1 MKQKIDTSIIEIDT
15 QSGLT
20 ILNLLDVIAI
30 TKTDYSAYVYEKDD
44 EPNVTSVDIHMMSG
58 TVFTVRDDE
67 YADLAQAWMIVAKN
81 GVEE

>member
-1 MKQKIDTSIIEIDT
+1 
-15 QSGLT
+15 LT

-30 TKTDYSAYVYEKDD
+30 TKTDYSA
-44 EPNVTSVDIHMMSG
+44 SVDIHMMSG

>member
-30 TKTDYSAYVYEKDD
+30 TKTDYSA
-44 EPNVTSVDIHMMSG
+44 SVDIHMMSG

-81 GVEE
+81 GVIA

>member
-30 TKTDYSAYVYEKDD
+30 TKTDYSA
-44 EPNVTSVDIHMMSG
+44 SVDIHMMSG

>member
-20 ILNLLDVIAI
+20 ILNLHDVTAI
-30 TKTDYSAYVYEKDD
+30 TKTDYSA
-44 EPNVTSVDIHMMSG
+44 SVDIHMKSG

-67 YADLAQAWMIVAKN
+67 YVELAQAWMIVAR
-81 GVEE
+81 GD